1 MASLLAARFILLGSA
16 IAVVVWGIGGGL
28 DVVRFLTVLVTLVWA
43 GFLAFLF
50 LPRAAES
57 FEPWREA
64 QASFEIGGGEEQFQ
78 DDEDIVG

>member
-1 MASLLAARFILLGSA
+1 M
-16 IAVVVWGIGGGL
+16 
-28 DVVRFLTVLVTLVWA
+28 VRFLTVLVTLVWA